1 MQSPRTTPDHK
12 AAQPHAKADAAQP
25 TPAADPNQPSPPP
38 PVGLLTEEDAR
49 RYGIGPEH
57 IRKLAENTVSMFVQ
71 IAGEKMRETGGRATA
86 TELRDYVSKFI
97 GGVGGPLE
105 AFYKKM
111 SDEWNQVY
119 VRGILLKKRKHAFYR
134 LIVHNFSVL
143 FKAENVGQTDPN
155 GLSRDNLPAFIT
167 AIKLILGDEVIAA
180 HEEQCGK
187 IVEDLKTKFGDTKSW
202 HTLWDEFYDDPRSQ
216 AINVR
221 SLYMIAAYFKRWDI
235 RKQWFIQVMNHDQVT
250 IGLASNAY
258 VVIEGRSGTNAGKF
272 TEIKFQIL
280 MQQLFTMINPQSIKP
295 EHKKLLR
302 DEFGGEFVPVLSN
315 LYYNISGHKQ
325 AGR

>member
-1 MQSPRTTPDHK
+1 MQGPRTTQDPRTA
-12 AAQPHAKADAAQP
+12 AAQGAQSAAQAQQ
-25 TPAADPNQPSPPP
+25 PAGETAPPP
-38 PVGLLTEEDAR
+38 PTGLLTEEDAR

-71 IAGEKMRETGGRATA
+71 LAGEKMRETGGRATSA
-86 TELRDYVSKFI
+86 ELRDYVTKYI
-97 GGVGGPLE
+97 GSASGPLD
-105 AFYKKM
+105 AFYRKM

-119 VRGILLKKRKHAFYR
+119 IRGILLKKRKHAFYR
-134 LIVHNFSVL
+134 LVIHNFSVL

-167 AIKLILGDEVIAA
+167 ALKLILGDEVIAA
-180 HEEQCGK
+180 HEEQCSK
-187 IVEDLKTKFGDTKSW
+187 IIEDLKTKFGDTKSW

-221 SLYMIAAYFKRWDI
+221 SLYMVAAYFKRWDI

-272 TEIKFQIL
+272 TEVKFQIL
-280 MQQLFTMINPQSIKP
+280 MQQMFTAINPQTIKP
-295 EHKKLLR
+295 DHKKLLR
-302 DEFGGEFVPVLSN
+302 DEFGAEFVPVLSN
-315 LYYNISGHKQ
+315 LYYNISGSKNQ